1 MALDIEQRA
10 YVLHKRPY
18 RETSLL
24 VTFLTE
30 EKGKQNAVVKG
41 VRGHSKSA
49 RVKQAWL
56 QPFQCLTISWRE
68 KAVHQSDLVNL
79 RLLEPAGLRFPLIG
93 DANIC
98 GLYLNELL
106 YRLLYANVVSEGV
119 FDAYQQALLQLVR
132 VEGRK
137 QQAWV
142 LRRFEFELLSELGYG
157 FDLNLD
163 SVGQPIQ
170 TESFYRFVPEMGF
183 VEHNVIDEAYLNT
196 GQGFTLRGRCL
207 QTFLDEKL
215 NDDCLNEMKHF
226 FRQVLRYYL
235 GDKPIQTRSLFQN

>member
-1 MALDIEQRA
+1 MALEIEQRA

-41 VRGHSKSA
+41 VRGQSKSA

-56 QPFQCLTISWRE
+56 QPFQSLTISWRE
-68 KAVHQSDLVNL
+68 KSVHQSDLVNL
-79 RLLEPAGLRFPLIG
+79 RLLEPASLRFPLAG

-106 YRLLYANVVSEGV
+106 YRLLYSNVASDGV
-119 FDAYQQALLQLVR
+119 FEAYQQALLKLAR
-132 VEGRK
+132 ADDRK

-157 FDLNLD
+157 FDPTLD
-163 SVGQPIQ
+163 SAGQPIQ
-170 TESFYRFVPEMGF
+170 ADGFYKFVPELGF
-183 VEHNVIDEAYLNT
+183 VEQNFIEEAHLETGHNV
-196 GQGFTLRGRCL
+196 GVKGHCL
-207 QTFLDEKL
+207 QTLLDETP
-215 NDDCLNEMKHF
+215 NDECFNEMKHF

-235 GDKPIQTRSLFQN
+235 GDKPVQTRTLFQN